1 MRKNFEYNRMV
12 TAKVEATIQRVMVGM
27 MIALRFGGL
36 SRLGATPSGGTPAG
50 PFKSASNFCDSIAVG
65 AILVKV
71 EAEC

>member
-36 SRLGATPSGGTPAG
+36 SG
-50 PFKSASNFCDSIAVG
+50 
-65 AILVKV
+65 
-71 EAEC
+71 